1 MKFKLRSALLIAAIA
16 GLSGCDKN
24 DIDCNTSSLQDSL
37 SKRLLTV
44 FAEKA
49 GSNESLN
56 DLLKHVKVTLAD
68 YNKDGEHSTE
78 NMAQCSVKVTFT
90 DARASSIAIIGT
102 ANYQLLKNG
111 DRDPSINDASVWDGI
126 DRKNF
131 KPVKIDETA
140 EQREWREQQEKIA
153 ADKARAEEAIKAKE
167 AAKQAEL
174 LKEINS
180 AKQSSN
186 DAFKAVNS
194 DQLMLL
200 FLANSGRQVSDE
212 EKLGLLSG
220 RWNAERDPFKKND
233 IKQSELESA
242 ENQLAAFKGIK
253 LIKISRLNYR
263 LNGKKAAAEK
273 SIVTSAF
280 MNMRKPDDYDF
291 DTKSFPM
298 NMSGCND
305 SLKYGPE
312 LLYNTRQ
319 NVKVNLI
326 KNAAT
331 CSYSPVNEDE
341 ARRISGILSDIPPAA
356 FSADSTAYLLITG
369 YDADKVDINTVLIR
383 SDVDIFSRSVDAIN
397 DKAPVLTWTLQ

>member
-24 DIDCNTSSLQDSL
+24 DIDCDTSSLQDSL

-68 YNKDGEHSTE
+68 YHKDDEHSTE

-90 DARASSIAIIGT
+90 DARASSTAIVGT

-111 DRDPSINDASVWDGI
+111 DRDPSINDASIWDGI

-140 EQREWREQQEKIA
+140 EQKEWREQQEKIA

-212 EKLGLLSG
+212 EKLSLLSG

-233 IKQSELESA
+233 MKQSELESA
-242 ENQLAAFKGIK
+242 ENQLATFKGIK

-263 LNGKKAAAEK
+263 MNGKKAAAEK

-305 SLKYGPE
+305 SLKYGPQ

-326 KNAAT
+326 KNAAA
-331 CSYSPVNEDE
+331 CSYSPANEDE

-356 FSADSTAYLLITG
+356 FSADSTAYLLITD

-383 SDVDIFSRSVDAIN
+383 SDVDIFSCSVDALN

>member
-24 DIDCNTSSLQDSL
+24 DIDCDTSSLQDSL

-68 YNKDGEHSTE
+68 YHRDDKHSTE

-90 DARASSIAIIGT
+90 DARASSTAIVGT

-111 DRDPSINDASVWDGI
+111 DRDPSINDASIWDGI

-140 EQREWREQQEKIA
+140 EQKEWREQQEKIA

-212 EKLGLLSG
+212 EKLSLLSG

-233 IKQSELESA
+233 MKQSELESA

-263 LNGKKAAAEK
+263 MNGKKAAAEK

-326 KNAAT
+326 KNAAA
-331 CSYSPVNEDE
+331 CSYSPANEDE
-341 ARRISGILSDIPPAA
+341 ARRISGILSDIPPAV
-356 FSADSTAYLLITG
+356 FSADSTAYLLITD

-383 SDVDIFSRSVDAIN
+383 SDVDIFSRSVDALN

>member
-16 GLSGCDKN
+16 GLSGCNKN
-24 DIDCNTSSLQDSL
+24 DIDCNTGSLQDSL

-44 FAEKA
+44 FAQKA

-56 DLLKHVKVTLAD
+56 DLLKYVKVTLD
-68 YNKDGEHSTE
+68 DFNKDDEHSTE
-78 NMAQCSVKVTFT
+78 NMAQCTVKVTFT
-90 DARASSIAIIGT
+90 DARASSTAIVGT
-102 ANYQLLKNG
+102 ADYQLLKDG
-111 DRDPSINDASVWDGI
+111 DRDASINDASVWSGV

-140 EQREWREQQEKIA
+140 EQKNWREQQEKIA

-167 AAKQAEL
+167 AAEQAEL
-174 LKEINS
+174 LKEIDS
-180 AKQSSN
+180 AKQSNN

-220 RWNAERDPFKKND
+220 RWNSERDPFKKND
-233 IKQSELESA
+233 MKQSELESA
-242 ENQLAAFKGIK
+242 DNQLAAFKGIK

-263 LNGKKAAAEK
+263 MNGKKAAAEK

-280 MNMRKPDDYDF
+280 MNMRKPGDYDF
-291 DTKSFPM
+291 DKKSFPM

-331 CSYSPVNEDE
+331 CSYSPANEDE

-383 SDVDIFSRSVDAIN
+383 SDVDIFGRSVDALN

>member
-24 DIDCNTSSLQDSL
+24 DIDCDTSSLQDSL

-68 YNKDGEHSTE
+68 YHKDEEHSTE

-90 DARASSIAIIGT
+90 DARASSTAIVGT

-111 DRDPSINDASVWDGI
+111 DRDPSINDASIWDGI

-131 KPVKIDETA
+131 KPVKIDETV
-140 EQREWREQQEKIA
+140 EQKEWREQQEKIA

-212 EKLGLLSG
+212 EKLSLLSG

-233 IKQSELESA
+233 MKQSELESA

-263 LNGKKAAAEK
+263 MNGKKATAEK

-326 KNAAT
+326 KNAAA
-331 CSYSPVNEDE
+331 CSYSPANEDE
-341 ARRISGILSDIPPAA
+341 ARRISGILSDIPTAA
-356 FSADSTAYLLITG
+356 FSADSTAYLLITD

-383 SDVDIFSRSVDAIN
+383 SDVDIFSRSVDVLN

>member
-24 DIDCNTSSLQDSL
+24 DIDCDTSSLQDSL

-68 YNKDGEHSTE
+68 YHKDEEHSTE
-78 NMAQCSVKVTFT
+78 NMAQCSVKITFT
-90 DARASSIAIIGT
+90 DARASSTAIVGT

-111 DRDPSINDASVWDGI
+111 DRDPSINDASIWDGI

-131 KPVKIDETA
+131 KPVKIDETV
-140 EQREWREQQEKIA
+140 EQKEWREQQEKIA

-212 EKLGLLSG
+212 EKLSLLSG

-233 IKQSELESA
+233 MKQSELESA

-263 LNGKKAAAEK
+263 MNGKKATAEK

-326 KNAAT
+326 KNA
-331 CSYSPVNEDE
+331 
-341 ARRISGILSDIPPAA
+341 PA
-356 FSADSTAYLLITG
+356 
-369 YDADKVDINTVLIR
+369 
-383 SDVDIFSRSVDAIN
+383 
-397 DKAPVLTWTLQ
+397 